1 MISPINFPSAIFCY
15 DSLYRTAYGLRR
27 TAVDTVVMTYV
38 GFSIAVV
45 VSKSGQVQESVR
57 EATSHINF
65 PSCQPRLTSQKRS
78 GTLAAKMD
86 YQRRDDDEE
95 DEALHL
101 KIGDG
106 SHDDAESS
114 PPAAGECAA
123 DDAAQNEDEDEDMQ
137 AAAPALVSGKAE
149 VTSPRVGRIGRFFK
163 PRVLPWERRLHRRS
177 HLIVQRSNSTATL
190 STRCSVLVPPGTRKV
205 TSFDAQSASHL

>member
-1 MISPINFPSAIFCY
+1 
-15 DSLYRTAYGLRR
+15 
-27 TAVDTVVMTYV
+27 
-38 GFSIAVV
+38 
-45 VSKSGQVQESVR
+45 
-57 EATSHINF
+57 
-65 PSCQPRLTSQKRS
+65 
-78 GTLAAKMD
+78 MD

-123 DDAAQNEDEDEDMQ
+123 DDAAQNEDMQ

-177 HLIVQRSNSTATL
+177 HLIVQRSISTATL
-190 STRCSVLVPPGTRKV
+190 STRCLGTSVLVPRGTRKV
-205 TSFDAQSASHL
+205 TTFDAQSASHL

>member
-1 MISPINFPSAIFCY
+1 MRLSFPNRDKF
-15 DSLYRTAYGLRR
+15 R
-27 TAVDTVVMTYV
+27 
-38 GFSIAVV
+38 
-45 VSKSGQVQESVR
+45 KVR

-65 PSCQPRLTSQKRS
+65 PSLQPRLTSQKRS

-190 STRCSVLVPPGTRKV
+190 STRCSVLVPRGTRKV

>member
-1 MISPINFPSAIFCY
+1 MSALGCAL
-15 DSLYRTAYGLRR
+15 SRLRGGG
-27 TAVDTVVMTYV
+27 

-45 VSKSGQVQESVR
+45 VSKSGQVQESPGSD
-57 EATSHINF
+57 EPHQFSF
-65 PSCQPRLTSQKRS
+65 LQPRLTSQKRS

-123 DDAAQNEDEDEDMQ
+123 DDAAQNEDEDE

-190 STRCSVLVPPGTRKV
+190 STRCSVLVPRGTRKV

>member
-1 MISPINFPSAIFCY
+1 MSALGCAL
-15 DSLYRTAYGLRR
+15 SRLRGGG
-27 TAVDTVVMTYV
+27 

-45 VSKSGQVQESVR
+45 VSKSGQVQESPGSD
-57 EATSHINF
+57 EPHQFSF
-65 PSCQPRLTSQKRS
+65 LQPRLTSQKRS

-114 PPAAGECAA
+114 PPAAGECA
-123 DDAAQNEDEDEDMQ
+123 EDMQ

-163 PRVLPWERRLHRRS
+163 PRVLPWERRLHRR
-177 HLIVQRSNSTATL
+177 LCAGAKLLGIG
-190 STRCSVLVPPGTRKV
+190 SVEHHG
-205 TSFDAQSASHL
+205 

>member
-1 MISPINFPSAIFCY
+1 MSALGCAL
-15 DSLYRTAYGLRR
+15 SRLRGGG
-27 TAVDTVVMTYV
+27 

-45 VSKSGQVQESVR
+45 VSKSGQVQESPGSD
-57 EATSHINF
+57 EPHQFSF
-65 PSCQPRLTSQKRS
+65 LQPRLTSQKRS

-123 DDAAQNEDEDEDMQ
+123 DDAAQTLLWQ
-137 AAAPALVSGKAE
+137 CRLLRQRLSRA
-149 VTSPRVGRIGRFFK
+149 K
-163 PRVLPWERRLHRRS
+163 PR
-177 HLIVQRSNSTATL
+177 
-190 STRCSVLVPPGTRKV
+190 
-205 TSFDAQSASHL
+205 

>member
-1 MISPINFPSAIFCY
+1 MRLSFPNRDKF
-15 DSLYRTAYGLRR
+15 R
-27 TAVDTVVMTYV
+27 
-38 GFSIAVV
+38 
-45 VSKSGQVQESVR
+45 KVR

-65 PSCQPRLTSQKRS
+65 PSCSLQPRLTSQKRS

-114 PPAAGECAA
+114 PPAAGECA
-123 DDAAQNEDEDEDMQ
+123 EDMQ

-190 STRCSVLVPPGTRKV
+190 STRCSVLVPRGTRKV

>member
-1 MISPINFPSAIFCY
+1 
-15 DSLYRTAYGLRR
+15 
-27 TAVDTVVMTYV
+27 
-38 GFSIAVV
+38 
-45 VSKSGQVQESVR
+45 
-57 EATSHINF
+57 
-65 PSCQPRLTSQKRS
+65 
-78 GTLAAKMD
+78 MD

-123 DDAAQNEDEDEDMQ
+123 DDAAQNEDE

-190 STRCSVLVPPGTRKV
+190 STRCSVLVPRGTRKV